1 MTQPPRRTSQPF
13 AQLAGAQRSFNE
25 TVAAMR
31 ATPARRGWQADESRS
46 LPAGAALFAYRLVWA
61 DHKDAG
67 RAAYQA
73 EIGPGDII
81 LNYHGQWLR
90 VLSRTPIYD
99 QDSPYDA
106 LLRVEPA

>member
-1 MTQPPRRTSQPF
+1 MRT
-13 AQLAGAQRSFNE
+13 
-25 TVAAMR
+25 
-31 ATPARRGWQADESRS
+31 TPAFRRWQADESREI
-46 LPAGAALFAYRLVWA
+46 PASDALFTYRLVWA

-73 EIGPGDII
+73 QIGPGDII

-106 LLRVEPA
+106 LLQVEPA